1 MFDVVFVGVASAI
14 TSLFTDSLGL
24 GGGVTLLALL
34 GQVLPLKCGK
44 VWIYGWLKTSN

>member
-34 GQVLPLKCGK
+34 GQVLPLKCSK
-44 VWIYGWLKTSN
+44 V